1 MEYNLNSEVPFLA
14 TIFPTA
20 RRRRS
25 FFLVGVARDLN
36 IVWARATS
44 QRSRGTTTMSM
55 YATPTEGLQVL
66 ELRKVRLLAS
76 VDSHKETLFQQSSRT
91 WRASIV
97 NMPLLASEHD
107 ASAEWR
113 V

>member
-14 TIFPTA
+14 TISPTA

-55 YATPTEGLQVL
+55 YATPTEGMQVI

-91 WRASIV
+91 WRANIV